1 MAQKK
6 LNDDDLDIVRSSL
19 TILNEMKDASEKVED
34 LQGEVATEITQACIG
49 MRKQMSKIVEAKSMY
64 GDVFQEDGQDAD
76 DTIMQITI
84 YLEMMDLID
93 KCL

>member
-1 MAQKK
+1 
-6 LNDDDLDIVRSSL
+6 
-19 TILNEMKDASEKVED
+19 MKDASEKVED

-76 DTIMQITI
+76 DTIM
-84 YLEMMDLID
+84 
-93 KCL
+93 